1 MRDYRVYDAK
11 GDLTK
16 KWYVY
21 VVENSKITKKYYQ
34 DFNKIQNKKKRLE
47 ALQLFVNKLKD
58 PVYEFQEL
66 LNLHKERMKPKGF
79 GFYNYFLNSL
89 RKYLILSRVGGDIV
103 GDPTSDEVQK
113 WYYLEVCKKS
123 KTTQAHAIGA
133 CVWFYSKLK
142 KESPLLDVVRPKVC
156 KVPFKAFSD
165 HDRMKLA
172 ALMLEED
179 FELYLFTRFIMY
191 AFIRPEELRQL
202 KLSAIDIKEET
213 ITVPGAISKNSMTQ
227 TVHLVPPLK
236 KILIEHNV
244 LTNKTITDPIFT
256 ALDGKVRHA
265 QYFRRKHVAYLKK
278 HGYDTAVYKL
288 YSWKHTGNIAAVK
301 SNISH
306 YYLQKQNRHAT
317 FKQTEDYY
325 RALGVME
332 LKKEGE
338 NFPT

>member
-1 MRDYRVYDAK
+1 MRDYRIYEAK

-47 ALQLFVNKLKD
+47 ALELFVNKLKD
-58 PVYEFQEL
+58 PVFELQEL
-66 LNLHKERMKPKGF
+66 LNLHKNRMKPKGF

-89 RKYLILSRVGGDIV
+89 RKYLILSRVGADTV
-103 GDPTSDEVQK
+103 GDPTPEEVQK
-113 WYYLEVCKKS
+113 WYYLEVCKNS

-133 CVWFYSKLK
+133 MVWFYSKLK
-142 KESPLLDVVRPKVC
+142 KESPLLSVVKPKVC
-156 KVPFKAFSD
+156 KVPFKAFND
-165 HDRMKLA
+165 HHRARLA

-191 AFIRPEELRQL
+191 TFIRPNELRQL
-202 KLSAIDIKEET
+202 KASAIDIIEET
-213 ITVPGAISKNSMTQ
+213 ITIPGAISKNGMTQ
-227 TVHLVPPLK
+227 TIHLVPPLK
-236 KILIEHNV
+236 KILIEHNILV
-244 LTNKTITDPIFT
+244 QKTPNDLIFADQT
-256 ALDGKVRHA
+256 GKVRHA

-278 HGYDTAVYKL
+278 HLYDTALYKL

-325 RALGVME
+325 RAMGVLE